1 MNKKTISIGIII
13 ALIVGGAL
21 FAVIKGRSSG
31 EPPESKSNEVT
42 VTPTPTEK
50 LKQVDD
56 SVTADLVVNKAR
68 TAVTMEL
75 VGLAGKYDGISYE
88 LRYASD
94 DGEKGAVGGLKTPIP
109 LKEGSDE
116 FSREVELGTC
126 STGGKCRYDKGVKNF
141 SLTIKLHTTD
151 GNVEILQKMFEE
163 L

>member
-13 ALIVGGAL
+13 ALILGGAL
-21 FAVIKGRSSG
+21 FAVVTGRSPG
-31 EPPESKSNEVT
+31 EPESKDNEVT

-56 SVTADLVVNKAR
+56 SVTADLVINKAR

-75 VGLAGKYDGISYE
+75 VGLGGKYDGISYE
-88 LRYASD
+88 LRYASE

-109 LKEGSDE
+109 LKEEADE

-151 GNVEILQKMFEE
+151 DKVEILQKMFEE